1 MSASASAVDSRPAA
15 ATPAPRSPAVQPR
28 AGTAGAMLAGGRST
42 RFGGAD
48 KAVAPLAGVPMIRRV
63 ADRLVVTDGPVPPGA
78 DRASGAD
85 PVVAALVVNCRPDQ
99 REALAEALAG
109 TPLPVRWALDE
120 EPDRGPLAGIRN
132 ACRAATDRYAVV
144 VACDTPFVDPGFLA
158 ALRETAA
165 AADAE
170 AAVPRLDDRWYQ
182 TTQAVYATGPAAAA
196 CDRALDRGDG
206 KILAMLERLDEVVVD
221 DETIRSITT
230 ADTFADVDTA
240 SDLADAERTVAAAL
254 GEN

>member
-1 MSASASAVDSRPAA
+1 V
-15 ATPAPRSPAVQPR
+15 T
-28 AGTAGAMLAGGRST
+28 TGAILAGGRST
-42 RFGGAD
+42 RFGDAD

-63 ADRLVVTDGPVPPGA
+63 ADRLAGTDDPVPPGA
-78 DRASGAD
+78 DRAGGGD
-85 PVVAALVVNCRPDQ
+85 PVVDELVVNCRPDQ
-99 REALAEALAG
+99 RAAVAEALAG
-109 TPLPVRWALDE
+109 VPLPVRWALDE

-132 ACRAATDRYAVV
+132 ACRAATDPYAAV
-144 VACDTPFVDPGFLA
+144 VACDMPFVDPGFLA
-158 ALRETAA
+158 ALREA

-221 DETIRSITT
+221 DGTIRSLTT
-230 ADTFADVDTA
+230 ADTFSDVDTE
-240 SDLADAERTVAAAL
+240 SDLADAERAIAAAV